1 MILSQQS
8 LSPELIQAL
17 ADYTLCTPNRLNNLW
32 RLAQYMDIHQ
42 VEGDIVEC
50 GTYKGGTAAALAS
63 TMADNQRHLW
73 LYDSFAGMP
82 ETTEKDGVEA
92 SHWVGS
98 CVAAQA
104 DVEAALALVGLPR
117 DRYTLRPG
125 WFSQTF
131 QQPLPDKIALLH
143 CDADWYASVTEVLET
158 LYDRISEGGCIVF
171 DDFGFW
177 EGCREAVFDFCRQ
190 RRIAPLLERVGPDQ
204 AFWIKGRTHNRGL
217 DHTWVQEFIQAKHPN
232 DQSPSPLEP
241 PRRLSMMAKSEQT
254 YITDYCQNRFENQ
267 GKIVELGCWLGSA
280 TLSMAQGLVAAGRT
294 PTALIHAYDIF
305 IWDNS
310 MTPFLG
316 GQPLS
321 PPLETGDSFLPQY
334 LMEIESCKEWVQVH
348 AGDLCQEIWSGEPI
362 EFLFVDAM
370 KSWELSQ
377 HIVRQFFTA
386 LIPGKSIVFHQDF
399 AYFGTYWIP
408 ILMYR
413 LRDYFQPVEDITDA
427 WGVAFQLTQA
437 LPIDRLGSFLTPGV
451 ESLAELDQMIEYC
464 KSFTHEKKWPQFY
477 GAKVMALMSLDRSD
491 LAELT
496 LMGHHLTPTDLQMPL
511 GIDFPRTL
519 LYLTQHRQ
527 RQQNAEL
534 DRIKGELIET
544 KLEIDRLNQALETRQ
559 PQAST
564 IDKVLKKIKR
574 KLTS

>member
-1 MILSQQS
+1 MILAQQS
-8 LSPELIQAL
+8 LPPEFIQAM

-32 RLAQYMDIHQ
+32 RLAKYMDIHNI
-42 VEGDIVEC
+42 EGDFVEC
-50 GTYKGGTAAALAS
+50 GTYKGGTAAVLAS
-63 TMADNQRHLW
+63 TMAHSQRHLW
-73 LYDSFAGMP
+73 LYDSFEGMP
-82 ETTEKDGVEA
+82 ATTEKDGDEA
-92 SHWVGS
+92 KPWVGK
-98 CVAAQA
+98 CVAAQS
-104 DVEAALALVGLPR
+104 DLEAALALVPLAI
-117 DRYTLRPG
+117 DRYTIRPG
-125 WFSQTF
+125 WFTQTF

-158 LYDRISEGGCIVF
+158 LYERIVEGGCIVF

-177 EGCREAVFDFCRQ
+177 EGCREAMFDFCG
-190 RRIAPLLERVGPDQ
+190 RRGIAPLIERVGPDQ

-217 DHTWVQEFIQAKHPN
+217 DHTWVQEFINAKHTN
-232 DQSPSPLEP
+232 DPSSSPEP

-254 YITDYCQNRFENQ
+254 YITHYCQNRFENQ

-280 TLSMAQGLVAAGRT
+280 TLSMAQGLVSAGRT

-316 GQPLS
+316 GQRLN
-321 PPLETGDSFLPQY
+321 PPLETGESFLPQY

-348 AGDLCQEIWSGEPI
+348 AGDLCQETWPGEPI

-437 LPIDRLGSFLTPGV
+437 LPIDRLDRFLTPGV
-451 ESLAELDQMIEYC
+451 QSLEELDQMVEYC

-534 DRIKGELIET
+534 DRIKGDLMEA

-559 PQAST
+559 PQDST